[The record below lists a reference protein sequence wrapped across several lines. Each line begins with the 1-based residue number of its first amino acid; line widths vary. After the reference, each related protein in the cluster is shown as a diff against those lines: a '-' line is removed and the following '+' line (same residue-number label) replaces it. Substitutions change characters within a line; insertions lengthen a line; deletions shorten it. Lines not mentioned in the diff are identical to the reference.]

1 MERDVRNKAK
11 TVHQMVSELDQKKV
25 SLKIDTWAIL
35 PRAASDKNGITESP
49 YQEQNRATPSSS

>member
-25 SLKIDTWAIL
+25 SF
-35 PRAASDKNGITESP
+35 
-49 YQEQNRATPSSS
+49 SSSATQYVSHSASLCKQEGQPVRMAQPAS